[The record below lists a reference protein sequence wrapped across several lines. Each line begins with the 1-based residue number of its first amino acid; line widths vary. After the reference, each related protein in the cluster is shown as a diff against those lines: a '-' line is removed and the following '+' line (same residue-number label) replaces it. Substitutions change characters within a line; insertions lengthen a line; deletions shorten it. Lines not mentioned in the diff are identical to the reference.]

1 MHSKQNL
8 ADMYENKRYTEPDR
22 KSLSTIKNLLL
33 FFWVLNLILLIY
45 VAYRLWQRFE
55 PFLVVY
61 LIFSIIA
68 LAWSLLYWLNSWL
81 GNNILAGFI
90 LVLFIIIST
99 LLFLFALC
107 VELLPIKAL
116 KQFKSSNSNWFYSIL
131 TILAFLIPFLHSVM
145 IIVLWWKRRSAE
157 AKVSHRVVSGKDTS
171 RSKKPKGRLSL
182 SYKPQLDDDT
192 DREKNLFHGHRNM
205 T

>member
-68 LAWSLLYWLNSWL
+68 LA
-81 GNNILAGFI
+81 
-90 LVLFIIIST
+90 
-99 LLFLFALC
+99 
-107 VELLPIKAL
+107 
-116 KQFKSSNSNWFYSIL
+116 
-131 TILAFLIPFLHSVM
+131 
-145 IIVLWWKRRSAE
+145 
-157 AKVSHRVVSGKDTS
+157 
-171 RSKKPKGRLSL
+171 
-182 SYKPQLDDDT
+182 
-192 DREKNLFHGHRNM
+192 
-205 T
+205 